1 MEHDASLQAS
11 RKKPPPGKAIVVAL
25 LAIHGIVLIVI
36 GLIAFFGG
44 FVGAYDVSNGHATP
58 GAIVAVAGAFLA
70 WIFLLGGIVS
80 FLCTGVVDVAALGIL
95 VDDCSGDHQSDCG
108 KLRADVA
115 AVRPMADCF
124 EHECRGGYSPVCA
137 DSDRSSHAFPS
148 IMRTRN
154 ASQAYGQT

>member
-11 RKKPPPGKAIVVAL
+11 RKKPPQGKAIVVAL
-25 LAIHGIVLIVI
+25 LGLHGLFLIII

-80 FLCTGVVDVAALGIL
+80 FLCALGLSTWRRWAFWLTIALEIINLIVGSYALTLRLFSPWPIALSMSVAGGIL
-95 VDDCSGDHQSDCG
+95 LSVLIVIGPRT
-108 KLRADVA
+108 L
-115 AVRPMADCF
+115 
-124 EHECRGGYSPVCA
+124 
-137 DSDRSSHAFPS
+137 SH
-148 IMRTRN
+148 R
-154 ASQAYGQT
+154 

>member
-1 MEHDASLQAS
+1 MENDASLQAS

-80 FLCTGVVDVAALGIL
+80 FLCALGLSTRQRWAFWLTIALEIINLVVGSYVLTLRLFAPWPIALSMSVAGGIL
-95 VDDCSGDHQSDCG
+95 LSVLIVIGPRT
-108 KLRADVA
+108 L
-115 AVRPMADCF
+115 
-124 EHECRGGYSPVCA
+124 
-137 DSDRSSHAFPS
+137 SH
-148 IMRTRN
+148 R
-154 ASQAYGQT
+154 